1 MAKRSSTRAPK
12 RASRPRPRRK
22 AEPAGLV
29 EPAAPAKA
37 ETAELVEPGAPV
49 RPGEKAETAE
59 VADLAEAER
68 SDPGQAAAP
77 AGRKALPP
85 HCAKVVLVLQGGG
98 ALGAYQA
105 GVYATLAEGGY
116 EPDWIAGIS
125 IGAINGAI
133 IAGNPPERRAERLRG
148 FWEQL
153 TNRVAAKPYGG
164 GDLLRGL
171 FNEWSALASIASG
184 VPGFYRLRMPS
195 PWLQPWGSD
204 EALSLYDTTPLRTT
218 LDEFVDFDLLN
229 AGHPR
234 LSVGAANIRKGN
246 SVYFD
251 TRERRLGAEH
261 IMASAALPPGF
272 PPVEIEGEHYWDGG
286 VVSNTPLRH
295 LLDMD
300 HASSLLVFQV
310 DLFSARGGMPR
321 NLLDVYERH
330 KDILYSSRTRLNTDA
345 ARGAQKLRCGVA
357 RLLGKLPES
366 LRDDEDVRF
375 LSESCVGGAQ
385 MSIVHLIYREK
396 NYETQ
401 SKDYE
406 FSRVSME
413 EHWQAG
419 VNDTRRTLRHQDLW
433 LRPPEDL
440 AGIRT
445 FDITRDFD

>member
-1 MAKRSSTRAPK
+1 M
-12 RASRPRPRRK
+12 
-22 AEPAGLV
+22 PAGLV
-29 EPAAPAKA
+29 EP
-37 ETAELVEPGAPV
+37 GARV
-49 RPGEKAETAE
+49 SAGEKAETPELA
-59 VADLAEAER
+59 VLAEAGRADLPEA
-68 SDPGQAAAP
+68 PAP
-77 AGRKALPP
+77 AGHKALPS
-85 HCAKVVLVLQGGG
+85 HCAKVALVLQGGG

-148 FWEQL
+148 FWEHI
-153 TNRVAAKPYGG
+153 TNQVAARPCG

-171 FNEWSALASIASG
+171 FNEWSALASLASG
-184 VPGFYRLRMPS
+184 VPGFYRVRMPS
-195 PWLQPWGSD
+195 PWLQPSGSD
-204 EALSLYDTTPLRTT
+204 GALSLYDTAPLRTT
-218 LDEFVDFDLLN
+218 LDAFVDFDLLN
-229 AGHPR
+229 GGSPR

-251 TRERRLGAEH
+251 TRERRLGPEH

-272 PPVEIEGEHYWDGG
+272 PPVEIEGEHYWDGA
-286 VVSNTPLRH
+286 VVSNTPLQY
-295 LLDMD
+295 LLDVE

-345 ARGAQKLRCGVA
+345 ARNAQKLRCAVA

-366 LRDDEDVRF
+366 LEDDEDVR
-375 LSESCVGGAQ
+375 LISGTYASNAQ
-385 MSIVHLIYREK
+385 MSVVHLIYREK
-396 NYETQ
+396 YYETQ

-419 VNDTRRTLRHQDLW
+419 VNDTLRTLRHQDLW
-433 LRPPEDL
+433 LSPADDF
-440 AGIRT
+440 AGVRT

>member
-1 MAKRSSTRAPK
+1 VNYCLLPAAHCPNLVTRSAPVNRSRPVAKRASSTRRRSKAPP
-12 RASRPRPRRK
+12 S
-22 AEPAGLV
+22 EPERSEAP
-29 EPAAPAKA
+29 PAAGPATHK
-37 ETAELVEPGAPV
+37 P
-49 RPGEKAETAE
+49 
-59 VADLAEAER
+59 
-68 SDPGQAAAP
+68 
-77 AGRKALPP
+77 LPP
-85 HCAKVVLVLQGGG
+85 HCANVALVLQGGG

-105 GVYATLAEGGY
+105 GVYATLAEDGY

-133 IAGNPPERRAERLRG
+133 IAGNPPEHRAERLRG
-148 FWEQL
+148 FWEL
-153 TNRVAAKPYGG
+153 ITEGVAAKPFFE
-164 GDLLRGL
+164 GDMVRGL
-171 FNEWSALASIASG
+171 FNEWSALASITSG
-184 VPGFYRLRMPS
+184 VPGFYRVRMPS
-195 PWLQPWGSD
+195 AWLQLWGTD
-204 EALSLYDTTPLRTT
+204 AALSLYDTAPLRAT
-218 LDEFVDFDLLN
+218 LEQFVDFDLLN

-251 TRERRLGAEH
+251 TRDRRLGPEH

-286 VVSNTPLRH
+286 VVSNTPLQY
-295 LLDMD
+295 LLDAQRD
-300 HASSLLVFQV
+300 SSLLVFQV
-310 DLFSARGGMPR
+310 DLFSARGAMPR

-345 ARGAQKLRCGVA
+345 ARGAQELRRAIG
-357 RLLGKLPES
+357 RLLDKLPAS

-375 LSESCVGGAQ
+375 IGRTCASSAY
-385 MSIVHLIYREK
+385 MSVVHLIYREK

-401 SKDYE
+401 TKDYE

-419 VNDTRRTLRHQDLW
+419 VNDTRRTLRHQELW
-433 LRPPEDL
+433 LTPPEDL
-440 AGIRT
+440 AGVRV